1 MMPVSD
7 SIPPPPFLFL
17 NIFIIMTN
25 LSEKEKQNIKEMY
38 GLIEQQTE
46 PNRIINLYQIG
57 NKNKI
62 DIIKSQGLVP
72 YYFDSKINGEYKMV
86 EIDKNNFSK
95 LEKTGRVFL
104 LTPDELE
111 KINKL
116 IDNINNIT
124 KLYLEKIETQKQLI
138 IAVLVE
144 KIMN

>member
-1 MMPVSD
+1 
-7 SIPPPPFLFL
+7 
-17 NIFIIMTN
+17 
-25 LSEKEKQNIKEMY
+25 
-38 GLIEQQTE
+38 
-46 PNRIINLYQIG
+46 
-57 NKNKI
+57 
-62 DIIKSQGLVP
+62 
-72 YYFDSKINGEYKMV
+72 MV
-86 EIDKNNFSK
+86 EIDKNNFLK